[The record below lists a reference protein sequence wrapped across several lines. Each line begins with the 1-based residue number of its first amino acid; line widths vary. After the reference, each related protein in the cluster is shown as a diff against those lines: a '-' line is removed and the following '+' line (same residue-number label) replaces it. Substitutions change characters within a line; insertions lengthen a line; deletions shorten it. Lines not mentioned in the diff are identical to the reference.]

1 MFDFMMEDKPASE
14 ARLGR
19 CSLNSFADAIT
30 ASTPPIY
37 ELLSSNK
44 MVDWT
49 TVIDVLVSGALIAG
63 TT

>member
-1 MFDFMMEDKPASE
+1 MFYFMIEDKPGSE

-19 CSLNSFADAIT
+19 RSLNSLTDVII

-44 MVDWT
+44 MVNLT